1 MPWRPSQFRAGSG
14 GFEMWEKE
22 DRTMKAFLSAVVVS
36 LVIAAGAYYVMDST
50 YQQSAYSAFTTDG
63 VRLGEPTRNLMTY

>member
-1 MPWRPSQFRAGSG
+1 
-14 GFEMWEKE
+14 
-22 DRTMKAFLSAVVVS
+22 MKAFLSAVVVA
-36 LVIAAGAYYVMDST
+36 LVVAIGAHFVMDRT